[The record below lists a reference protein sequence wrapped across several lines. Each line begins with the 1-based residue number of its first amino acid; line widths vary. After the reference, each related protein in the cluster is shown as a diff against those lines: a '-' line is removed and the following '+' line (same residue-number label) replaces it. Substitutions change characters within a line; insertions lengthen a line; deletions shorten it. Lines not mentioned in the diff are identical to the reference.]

1 MSQLESERILAGRT
15 EPRRS
20 RREMLLLAVILAV
33 ALFVRLYGLTWDHGY
48 LFHPDERMVVFVT
61 ADLSLAWPPD
71 WAELLS
77 PASTWNP
84 GFFSY
89 GSLPIYLLRILSSAA
104 ARFWPAME
112 SVRSFYV
119 IGRVIS
125 ALADVGT
132 IYLTYALARRLYG
145 VRTALLGGAFLAFA
159 VLHVQLSHYYAVDTL
174 LACAVMLVLLLST
187 RLAQSPSFA
196 RCLGVGAA
204 IGVAAATKIS
214 ALALAAPVGLACIGA
229 HFINSRP
236 DDLNDPAPGGG
247 WIGEALRGLIVAGW
261 AAALV
266 FVLLEPYAL
275 IDLPT
280 FIEDIQTESM
290 MVRGTLDLPY
300 TRQYAGT
307 IPYLYQI
314 TQTIRWSLGPLLG
327 IAGFVGVVYAVV
339 RLIKHLRKGRWQ
351 AALAEGIPVLWFLVY
366 FGIIGSFHAKFL
378 RYMLPVTP
386 LLCLCAAALLVK
398 LGTHLRTC
406 WRYTGRILAGV
417 TLAGSVLYVL
427 AFLNIYASTHPWEQ
441 ATEWMCS
448 EIPEKS
454 VLMIEHWDQPLPIV
468 QGVGEHNCWNDF
480 TVIEFPAY
488 NPDSEAKLTELVESL
503 QSADYVVI
511 ASNRLYGS
519 ITPLSQR
526 YPMTAQYYHRLFAEE
541 LGFELVYFAQ
551 VYPQLGPFRL
561 VNDTLSRPGLP
572 VPELLSTEG
581 RLATDL
587 VLGHADESYSVYDH
601 PMPLVFERTSDL
613 SEEVLRALLTAEP
626 PG

>member
-1 MSQLESERILAGRT
+1 MSQLDSERILAGRMQ
-15 EPRRS
+15 PRRS
-20 RREMLLLAVILAV
+20 RGELLVLASILFT
-33 ALFVRLYGLTWDHGY
+33 ALGVRLYGLTWDHGY
-48 LFHPDERMVVFVT
+48 LFHPDERMVLFVT
-61 ADLSLAWPPD
+61 SDLSFPWPPD
-71 WAELLS
+71 WAALLS
-77 PASTWNP
+77 PSSTWNP
-84 GFFSY
+84 AFFSY

-104 ARFWPAME
+104 AQLWPTME
-112 SVRSFYV
+112 SLRSFYV
-119 IGRVIS
+119 IGRVVS

-132 IYLTYALARRLYG
+132 IYIAYVLGRRLYG
-145 VRTALLGGAFLAFA
+145 VRTALFGGALLAFS

-174 LACAVMLVLLLST
+174 LTWAVMLVLLLST

-196 RCLGVGAA
+196 RYLGVGAA
-204 IGVAAATKIS
+204 IGVAAAIKIS

-229 HFINSRP
+229 HIIGSLP
-236 DDLNDPAPGGG
+236 DDSGDPAPGVA
-247 WIGEALRGLIVAGW
+247 WFSEALRGLIVAGW

-275 IDLPT
+275 IDLST
-280 FIEDIQTESM
+280 FIGDIQTESM
-290 MVRGTLDLPY
+290 MVRGTRDLPY

-314 TQTIRWSLGPLLG
+314 AQTVRWSLGPLLG
-327 IAGFVGVVYAVV
+327 VAGFIGLVYALGRVV
-339 RLIKHLRKGRWQ
+339 MHMHKGRWKT
-351 AALAEGIPVLWFLVY
+351 ALAEGIPVLWFLVY
-366 FGIIGSFHAKFL
+366 FGIVGSFYAKFL

-386 LLCLCAAALLVK
+386 LLCLWAAALFVR
-398 LGTHLRTC
+398 LGTHLRAR

-417 TLAGSVLYVL
+417 TLMGSVLYVL
-427 AFLNIYASTHPWEQ
+427 AFINIYASTHPWEQ
-441 ATEWMCS
+441 VTEWICS
-448 EIPEKS
+448 QAPKNS
-454 VLMIEHWDQPLPIV
+454 VLMIEHWDQPLPIL
-468 QGVGEHNCWNDF
+468 QGVGEHNCWSDF

-488 NPDSEAKLTELVESL
+488 DPDNEAKLTKLVESL

-519 ITPLSQR
+519 IVPLSQR
-526 YPMTAQYYHRLFAEE
+526 YPITAQYYHRLFAEE

-551 VYPQLGPFRL
+551 VYPQLGPYRL

-572 VPELLSTEG
+572 MPELLSAEG

-613 SEEVLRALLTAEP
+613 SEEALRALLTAES